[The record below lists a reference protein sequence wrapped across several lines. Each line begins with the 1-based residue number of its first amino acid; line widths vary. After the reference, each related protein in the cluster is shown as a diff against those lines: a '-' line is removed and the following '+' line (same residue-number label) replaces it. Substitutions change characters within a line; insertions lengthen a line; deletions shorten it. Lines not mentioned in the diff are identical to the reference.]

1 VQWQPR
7 KINCSRT
14 IVSSATERHMQTNS
28 DKETTMG
35 GTTMISTHALSGV
48 ILKVLSF
55 SLAAGVLIFVGLLLL
70 TLRHA

>member
-1 VQWQPR
+1 
-7 KINCSRT
+7 
-14 IVSSATERHMQTNS
+14 MQTNS

-35 GTTMISTHALSGV
+35 GTTMISAHALSGV

-55 SLAAGVLIFVGLLLL
+55 SLAAGVLIFIGLLLL